1 MADGLD
7 EAETVLRIGFL
18 NDKLLERRAE
28 YLGRFGEC
36 EKLERDG
43 WMDSDI
49 DVDVDTIM

>member
-28 YLGRFGEC
+28 YLGLFGEC
-36 EKLERDG
+36 DTLKMDG
-43 WMDSDI
+43 WRDSDV